1 MTIRP
6 PTDLAV
12 IASTGASASA
22 IGPLLEARGLS
33 KAFGATQALAD
44 ASIDIR
50 AGEVH
55 VLLGENGAGKSTLAK
70 IIAGVHQADSG
81 EIRLGGETIA
91 PKAARDARAL
101 GISIIF
107 QDLSLAPHLSA
118 VENLFLGTEAAAHPF
133 QILPRARERQRAR
146 AILQDLA
153 IDIPLDAP
161 VANLSIGK
169 KQLLEIAKALLQSP
183 RLLIADEPT
192 SALTEHEK
200 TFLFEMIRQ
209 LTAKGTAILY
219 VTHHLREVLEIG
231 SRVSTMRDGRVTGT
245 VPVDDN
251 LDERRLVEM
260 LTGRRADAGL
270 SRSMPAAADAVLEI
284 TDIDTADGCRG
295 IDLSVRKGEV
305 VGVYGVVGSGREAL
319 ARVLVGISPPTG
331 GRMQLAGQAYRPRS
345 PAQAAALG
353 VGYLAMDRKAH
364 GNLPDRS
371 IRENL
376 TLGSIGRQSRFGFI
390 RPRDERDDAGRRLR
404 SQRVRYASMENPIT
418 SLSGGNQQKVLFGR
432 ALGRQPRV
440 LVMEEPTSG
449 IDVGAK
455 RDIHD
460 SIRALTAEGVSF
472 VLMSSDLS
480 ETLTLCDRVYTIYR
494 GRLTDEID
502 NPSLDDE
509 ERILAGVLRDAGGA
523 NPELIQ
529 P

>member
-1 MTIRP
+1 MTISH
-6 PTDLAV
+6 PTEPAA
-12 IASTGASASA
+12 IAPTGAPAVA
-22 IGPLLEARGLS
+22 IKPLLEVRGVS
-33 KAFGATQALAD
+33 KAFGATQALD
-44 ASIDIR
+44 NASIDIR

-81 EIRLGGETIA
+81 EIRIGGDAIA

-107 QDLSLAPHLSA
+107 QDLSLAPHLTA
-118 VENLFLGTEAAAHPF
+118 VENLFLGTEAAGHPF

-146 AILQDLA
+146 AVLQDLA
-153 IDIPLDAP
+153 IDIPLDVI

-169 KQLLEIAKALLQSP
+169 KQLLEIAKALLQAP

-200 TFLFEMIRQ
+200 AFLFEMIRQ

-245 VPVDDN
+245 VAVDDS

-260 LTGRRADAGL
+260 LTGRRPDAGL
-270 SRSMPAAADAVLEI
+270 RRSTPTAAGTVLEI
-284 TDIDTADGCRG
+284 AGLDTADGCRG
-295 IDLSVRKGEV
+295 VDLTVRKGEV
-305 VGVYGVVGSGREAL
+305 VGIYGVVGSGREAL
-319 ARVLVGISPPTG
+319 ARVLVGMEPATG
-331 GRMQLAGQAYRPRS
+331 GRMQLAGQTYRPGS

-353 VGYLAMDRKAH
+353 VGYLAMDRKTH
-364 GNLPDRS
+364 GNLPHRS

-390 RPRDERDDAGRRLR
+390 RRRDEHHDTRQRLR
-404 SQRVRYASMENPIT
+404 SQRVRYASMEDLIT
-418 SLSGGNQQKVLFGR
+418 SLSGGNQQKVLFAR
-432 ALGRQPRV
+432 ALGRQPRL
-440 LVMEEPTSG
+440 LVMEDPTAG

-455 RDIHD
+455 RDIHE
-460 SIRALTAEGVSF
+460 SIRALAGEGFSF

-480 ETLTLCDRVYTIYR
+480 ETLTLCDRIYTIYR
-494 GRLTDEID
+494 GRLTDEIH

-509 ERILAGVLRDAGGA
+509 ERILAGVLRHAGGA
-523 NPELIQ
+523 TSELIES
-529 P
+529 